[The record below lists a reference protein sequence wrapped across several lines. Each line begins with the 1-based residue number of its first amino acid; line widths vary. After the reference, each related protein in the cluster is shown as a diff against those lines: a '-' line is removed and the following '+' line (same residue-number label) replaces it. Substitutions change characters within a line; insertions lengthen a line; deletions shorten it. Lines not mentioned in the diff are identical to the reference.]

1 MKLINK
7 FLFLAVFVALILS
20 ACKKVDDLPYYDNGT
35 AVTLTSSKS
44 AVTPTPADSLADV
57 VTFSWTN
64 PEYATD
70 TSNYKFVV
78 EIDSTGRNFSQK
90 VTKTVMGSLNTS
102 FTGKELNDILLNYGF
117 TLGNPYELD
126 VRVVSSYENNN
137 EQYTSNVVKLSVTA
151 YEDPSVLTAS
161 ASTVSPTLATSADN
175 AIDFSWTPS
184 FNGYS
189 GTVTYTLEYDS
200 ATKNFSNPQEIAVGP
215 SMYNKSL
222 NNGEINE
229 TALNVGIKGETA
241 GSVQYRLKAATA
253 LGAISYSEPVTIL
266 VNAYTPILR
275 FYLPG
280 GYQAATSN
288 GNNWDPGTAPEFI
301 RDLRSEVLN
310 DLYYMY
316 IWLPAGAEFKVTQGR
331 SWDVNYGGAGGDLSS
346 SGPNLSVT
354 NAGFYRISISRK
366 NMKYEIRE
374 GRMGFVG
381 GATGAGWNPP
391 GVFPNYAMGAA
402 ATNLFVGITDLGSG
416 GWKLIDNNA
425 WNNGSNTYNETRS
438 YGTGGNSG
446 STLQVNGDNFND
458 VAAAGRYRVIWD
470 GRDVNNI
477 KYEISPATEMRVVGD
492 GIQGV
497 NAWDP
502 GASPQMTYNG
512 NGIWTITLT
521 LIGGKDI
528 KFLAGND
535 WGAFDYE
542 DNSGGIT
549 ATGTPRAI
557 KWESGANFKT
567 PVTTGSY
574 TITLNEYAQTV
585 TIN

>member
-502 GASPQMTYNG
+502 GASPQMTYHG

>member
-1 MKLINK
+1 MKKNLVI
-7 FLFLAVFVALILS
+7 FSITVIATIFFA
-20 ACKKVDDLPYYDNGT
+20 ACHKVDDLPFYENGN
-35 AVTLTSSKS
+35 AVILTSS
-44 AVTPTPADSLADV
+44 ATAITPGPADSLKEM

-70 TSNYKFVV
+70 TSNYKFIV
-78 EIDSTGRNFSQK
+78 EIDSTGRNFSHK

-102 FTGKELNDILLNYGF
+102 FSGKELNDILLNYGF
-117 TLGNPYELD
+117 TLGTPYELD
-126 VRVVSSYENNN
+126 VRVVSSYGNNN

-161 ASTVSPTLATSADN
+161 GTTVSPTLATSADN
-175 AIDFSWTPS
+175 AIDFTWTPS

-189 GTVTYTLEYDS
+189 GTVTYSLEYDS
-200 ATKNFSNPQEIAVGP
+200 ATNNFANPQEIAVGP
-215 SMYNKSL
+215 ALYNKSL

-229 TALNVGIKGETA
+229 TALNVGIKGETS
-241 GSVQYRLKAATA
+241 GSVEYRVKATTA
-253 LGAISYSEPVTIL
+253 LGAVSYSNAVTVL
-266 VNAYTPILR
+266 VNAYIPILR

-280 GYQAATSN
+280 GYQAATGN

-310 DLYYMY
+310 DLYYIY

-346 SGPNLSVT
+346 SGPNLSVS

-366 NMKYEIRE
+366 NMKYDIRE

-391 GVFPNYAMGAA
+391 SVFPNYAMGAA
-402 ATNLFVGITDLGSG
+402 GTNLFVGITDLGSG
-416 GWKLIDNNA
+416 GWKLIDNNE

-438 YGTGGNSG
+438 YGTSGNSG

-458 VAAAGRYRVIWD
+458 VATAGRYRVIWD

-477 KYEISPATEMRVVGD
+477 KYEISPATEMRVVGS

-497 NAWDP
+497 PEWNP
-502 GASPQMTYNG
+502 GASPQMTYTG
-512 NGIWTITLT
+512 NGVWTITLT
-521 LIGGKDI
+521 LVAGKDI

-542 DNSGGIT
+542 DNSGGST

-557 KWESGANFKT
+557 KWDGGGDFKT
-567 PVTTGSY
+567 PAVTGSY
-574 TITLNEYAQTV
+574 TITLNENTQTV

>member
-117 TLGNPYELD
+117 TLGNSYELD